1 MVFHKRV
8 MLSFAAGIQYLD
20 LNGWKS
26 QTIKIVGAQKS
37 LSATNVF
44 FKCSMFIGL
53 SELVL
58 HFFILVL
65 VKLKMTGKYNVCV
78 RG

>member
-1 MVFHKRV
+1 M
-8 MLSFAAGIQYLD
+8 
-20 LNGWKS
+20 
-26 QTIKIVGAQKS
+26 GAQKS

-44 FKCSMFIGL
+44 FKCSMFIGF

-58 HFFILVL
+58 HFFKLVL

-78 RG
+78 RGLVYLFNITGFQYQVRLTAC

>member
-44 FKCSMFIGL
+44 FKCGMFIGF